1 VAQKVRIGDQ
11 SWTTF
16 VTGTVEGDGV
26 RPVGG
31 MEMGSKSRFGVQPT
45 LRLRLDDGEITVVTI
60 DDFTQVETLPP
71 SRHAAGGAA

>member
-1 VAQKVRIGDQ
+1 MRVAQKVRIGDQ

-16 VTGTVEGDGV
+16 VTGTVEGGGV

-45 LRLRLDDGEITVVTI
+45 LRLRLDDGELTVVAI
-60 DDFTQVETLPP
+60 DELTQIEALAPQTP
-71 SRHAAGGAA
+71 GGA